1 MSTLDLSPEIARVLD
16 LERTLENLGGDQ
28 ELLRE
33 IMDFFVE
40 LVPQQIEDLAAAVQA
55 GEVATVGLQ
64 AHGMKG
70 GAGNVGAVRVAATA
84 RELEMLA
91 KDGNLAGAA
100 ELVQQ
105 LREDFRELHE
115 VLPRLD
121 WANLGIT

>member
-1 MSTLDLSPEIARVLD
+1 MSMLELSPEITRVLD
-16 LERTLENLGGDQ
+16 LEHTLENLGGDN

-55 GEVATVGLQ
+55 GDVATVGLQ

-91 KDGNLAGAA
+91 KQGSLSGAA

-105 LREDFRELHE
+105 LRDDFRELHE

-121 WANLGIT
+121 WSKLG

>member
-1 MSTLDLSPEIARVLD
+1 MSMLDLSPEITRVLD
-16 LERTLENLGGDQ
+16 LERTLENLGGDH

-40 LVPQQIEDLAAAVQA
+40 LIPQQIEDLAAAVLA
-55 GEVATVGLQ
+55 GDVTTVGLQ

-91 KDGNLAGAA
+91 KEGSLEGAS
-100 ELVQQ
+100 ELVQR
-105 LREDFRELHE
+105 LRDEFRDLHE
-115 VLPRLD
+115 ILPRLD
-121 WANLGIT
+121 WSQLG

>member
-1 MSTLDLSPEIARVLD
+1 MSMLDLSPEITRVLD
-16 LERTLENLGGDQ
+16 LEHTLENLGGDP

-40 LVPQQIEDLAAAVQA
+40 MVPQQIDELAMAVQA
-55 GEVATVGLQ
+55 GDVATVGLQ

-91 KDGNLAGAA
+91 KGGTLTGAD
-100 ELVQQ
+100 ELVER
-105 LREDFRELHE
+105 LREDFREMHG

-121 WANLGIT
+121 WSKLT

>member
-1 MSTLDLSPEIARVLD
+1 MSTLDLSPEITRVLD
-16 LERTLENLGGDQ
+16 LPRTLEKMGGDP

-55 GEVATVGLQ
+55 GDVATVGLQ

-84 RELEMLA
+84 RQLEMLA
-91 KDGNLAGAA
+91 KEGTLTGAA

-105 LREDFRELHE
+105 LREDFREMTE

-121 WANLGIT
+121 WSRLI

>member
-1 MSTLDLSPEIARVLD
+1 MSMLDLSPEITRVLD
-16 LERTLENLGGDQ
+16 LEHTLENLGGDH

-40 LVPQQIEDLAAAVQA
+40 LMPQQIEDLAAAVLA
-55 GEVATVGLQ
+55 GDVATVGLQ

-70 GAGNVGAVRVAATA
+70 GAGNVGAIRVAATA

-91 KDGNLAGAA
+91 KGGSLAGAP
-100 ELVQQ
+100 ELVQR
-105 LREDFRELHE
+105 LRADFRDVHQ

-121 WANLGIT
+121 WSKLG

>member
-16 LERTLENLGGDQ
+16 LEHTLENLGGDH

-40 LVPQQIEDLAAAVQA
+40 LMPQQIEDLAAAVLA
-55 GEVATVGLQ
+55 GDVATVGLQ

-70 GAGNVGAVRVAATA
+70 GSGNVGAVRVVATA

-91 KDGNLAGAA
+91 KDGSLAGAA

-121 WANLGIT
+121 WTKLG

>member
-1 MSTLDLSPEIARVLD
+1 MSTLDLSPEISRVLD
-16 LERTLENLGGDQ
+16 LPRTLENLGGDA

-40 LVPQQIEDLAAAVQA
+40 LVPQQIEDLSAAVQA

-91 KDGNLAGAA
+91 KEGSLTGATG
-100 ELVQQ
+100 LVQQ
-105 LREDFRELHE
+105 LRDDFRELAE

-121 WANLGIT
+121 WSQLI